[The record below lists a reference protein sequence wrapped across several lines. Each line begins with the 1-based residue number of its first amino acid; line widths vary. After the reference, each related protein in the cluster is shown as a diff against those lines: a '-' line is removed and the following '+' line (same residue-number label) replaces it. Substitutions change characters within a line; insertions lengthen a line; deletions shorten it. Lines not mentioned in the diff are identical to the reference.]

1 MGRNVPHPTGLGAKG
16 HGPAGRGTTGR
27 GGNSRSERRSRE
39 TTGRGRDGAAG
50 HGVAGVAQRAD
61 PHDLR
66 PPMPLTRSVSLRW
79 RVTLLAASVV
89 AIAVA
94 LTSIA
99 AYAMVARSLYS
110 DVDQQL
116 KARAEVMISQNL
128 DSLGILPTLAIG
140 SLYSNDIG
148 IALIFPD
155 MYPPY
160 VPPQPTDPP
169 VGAPEMAVAKGQS
182 SFSLRTAANQRVL
195 AERMKS
201 GATLVISQRLQPTQE
216 VLNRLAWL
224 LFVVG
229 ICGVVAAAAAG
240 AAVGRTGLRPI
251 ARLTAATERIART
264 DDLAPIPVTGD
275 DELARLT
282 ESFNSMLRAL
292 TESRD
297 RQGRLVADAGHEL
310 RTPLTS
316 LRTNME
322 LLIASSRPGAPHI
335 PEQDMAELQADVMAQ
350 IEELSTLVGD
360 LVDLAR
366 EDAPEAVYDQIDIG
380 DVAAR
385 ALERA
390 RRRRTTVE
398 FVGDLRPWFVYGHEA
413 GLERAILNVLD
424 NAAKWSPEGEQVR
437 VSMRET
443 GPGLLEFAVDDAGP
457 GIAPAERELVFERF
471 YRTTASRS
479 MPGSGLGL
487 AIVKQVVTKHGG
499 TITIDTSDRG
509 GALIRIVLPGES
521 GPSANPGELMVN

>member
-1 MGRNVPHPTGLGAKG
+1 MNGHRGANGHGRDVVAGLGPHIDG
-16 HGPAGRGTTGR
+16 H
-27 GGNSRSERRSRE
+27 E
-39 TTGRGRDGAAG
+39 
-50 HGVAGVAQRAD
+50 
-61 PHDLR
+61 LR

-94 LTSIA
+94 VTSIA
-99 AYAMVARSLYS
+99 AYAMVARSLYA
-110 DVDQQL
+110 DVDSQL
-116 KARAEVMISQNL
+116 RARADVMISDNL
-128 DSLGILPTLAIG
+128 DSLGLLPVLEIG

-148 IALIFPD
+148 IALIFPNLD
-155 MYPPY
+155 PPY
-160 VPPQPTDPP
+160 IPPQPIEPP
-169 VGAPEMAVAKGQS
+169 IGGAEMAVARGQT
-182 SFSLRTAANQRVL
+182 SFSLRTANNQRVL

-229 ICGVVAAAAAG
+229 ACGVVAAAAAG
-240 AAVGRTGLRPI
+240 TAVGRTGLRPI
-251 ARLTAATERIART
+251 ARLTAATERVART

-292 TESRD
+292 AESRE
-297 RQGRLVADAGHEL
+297 RQSRLVADAGHEL

-335 PEQDMAELQADVMAQ
+335 PEQDMAELHADVMAQ

-366 EDAPEAVYDQIDIG
+366 EDAPETVYEQVDLG
-380 DVAAR
+380 DVAER

-390 RRRRTTVE
+390 RRRRTAVE

-424 NAAKWSPEGEQVR
+424 NAAKWSPVGEQVR
-437 VSMRET
+437 AAMRET
-443 GPGLLEFAVDDAGP
+443 GAGLLEFTVDDAGP
-457 GIAPAERELVFERF
+457 GIPPAERELVFERF
-471 YRTTASRS
+471 YRTTVSRS

-499 TITIDTSDRG
+499 TITIETSDRG
-509 GALIRIVLPGES
+509 GALIRIVLPGEGGS
-521 GPSANPGELMVN
+521 PAISPELMKN